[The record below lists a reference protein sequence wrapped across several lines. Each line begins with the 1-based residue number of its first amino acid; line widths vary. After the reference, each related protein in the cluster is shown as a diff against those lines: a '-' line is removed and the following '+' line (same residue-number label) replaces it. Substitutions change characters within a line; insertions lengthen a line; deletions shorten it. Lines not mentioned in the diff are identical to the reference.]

1 MKRNRLL
8 LGLVIAGIFALGLA
22 PKAQAQEKCSVATL
36 NGEYLVTGGAE
47 ARLDQRDED
56 SFPRRI
62 VAVWNFD
69 GQGGLTGFTIQN
81 QGGRINRN
89 NNLNGTYTMDSDRC
103 VATLTFSNGPQWDI
117 IITRDGSEGAAIRV
131 DPETEDGRASIG
143 TRFLKK
149 R

>member
-36 NGEYLVTGGAE
+36 NGEYLGTGGAE
-47 ARLDQRDED
+47 ARFDQRDNP

-62 VAVWNFD
+62 VSVWTFD
-69 GQGGLTGFTIQN
+69 GKGGLTGFTIN
-81 QGGRINRN
+81 NFGGEIRRSD
-89 NNLNGTYTMDSDRC
+89 LNGTYTMDSDRC
-103 VATLTFSNGPQWDI
+103 VATATFAIGAGVTFDI
-117 IITRDGSEGAAIRV
+117 VVTRDGSEGVALRV
-131 DPETEDGRASIG
+131 DTDEEGRAEIA
-143 TRFLKK
+143 TRHIKK

>member
-47 ARLDQRDED
+47 ARLDQRDDD

-81 QGGRINRN
+81 QGGRINRA
-89 NNLNGTYTMDSDRC
+89 NLIGTYTMDSDRC
-103 VATLTFSNGPQWDI
+103 VATLTL
-117 IITRDGSEGAAIRV
+117 AA
-131 DPETEDGRASIG
+131 G
-143 TRFLKK
+143 
-149 R
+149 